1 LLIVSILFYIF
12 LYNFLFYIFFYFFSG
27 HPSIFYQLLQKKGI
41 QFPTLKRYI
50 EKREEVF
57 AEIIKDHYQDFEDEK
72 QFNTRRSYIK
82 QEIISCLNGGSYES
96 AFKNGWWSN
105 FYFETKEKLSQFFD
119 CYVSEFPYFTFLK
132 VHKND
137 KTRNKLGSAIAY
149 YLQSK
154 ENEILYHIIQKLIS
168 LNFEIS
174 ALSFDGIM
182 VNKNDLMDAEVLNSI
197 ENYVFEN
204 TNIRIKLIVKE
215 QEDGFKID
223 EEYVEE
229 INIEDPHIM
238 DAPIDYENENEIVRL
253 LGSKQTGQ
261 SKLVHHHFKEK
272 VYMFQLL
279 LFFVKYLF
287 SFLSLLDFIS

>member
-1 LLIVSILFYIF
+1 M
-12 LYNFLFYIFFYFFSG
+12 
-27 HPSIFYQLLQKKGI
+27 
-41 QFPTLKRYI
+41 
-50 EKREEVF
+50 
-57 AEIIKDHYQDFEDEK
+57 
-72 QFNTRRSYIK
+72 
-82 QEIISCLNGGSYES
+82 
-96 AFKNGWWSN
+96 
-105 FYFETKEKLSQFFD
+105 
-119 CYVSEFPYFTFLK
+119 
-132 VHKND
+132 
-137 KTRNKLGSAIAY
+137 GSAIAY

-168 LNFEIS
+168 SNFEIS
-174 ALSFDGIM
+174 ALSFDGLM

-229 INIEDPHIM
+229 INIEDPHLM
-238 DAPIDYENENEIVRL
+238 DAPIDYENENEIIRL

-272 VYMFQLL
+272 VYIQLL

-287 SFLSLLDFIS
+287 FFSFLSLLDFIS